1 MEGFG
6 SSTFA
11 CNGSL
16 FVTTMS
22 GSIQRLADDGK
33 QWEYLGQVAHPR
45 FFHRV
50 LPWNN
55 SKLVVVGG
63 ASMISGGKAEA
74 LELLPISDM
83 KTAAK

>member
-1 MEGFG
+1 MDGFG

-11 CNGSL
+11 CHGSL

-22 GSIQRLADDGK
+22 GSIQRLNTEGTA
-33 QWEYLGQVAHPR
+33 WEYLGQLAHPR

-63 ASMISGGKAEA
+63 ASMLSGKAEA
-74 LELLPISDM
+74 LELLSISDM